1 MTPPPPLH
9 LTTKPH
15 APLLPRRRLG
25 PVSKL
30 FAVALLAAA
39 SLWSALALAA
49 GNFAVKTPEP
59 TEKGG
64 EWHVKV
70 RIDLSRPP
78 AMMHVP
84 MRLTFVKQAVDERA
98 IMSKGAEPVHN
109 RMVLDTQPKQIV
121 SMDVDFADP
130 AGKVFKSTYFEF
142 DLRRDSGFFEAG
154 EYLVSLSGPDGDVG
168 GAQKLTLKGDNPTV
182 YRGAM
187 DFAENKP
194 GKKKGPKIESV
205 NSGVDKASAP
215 GGDQGGGDTP
225 SAAPVSTDVA
235 AVGNAPDMIP
245 QGAFNKRAEEET
257 VQDHP
262 KGCGCVAAGSDGGS
276 GAAAGA
282 ALAVA
287 AAAVAL
293 ARAGR
298 SGRRA
303 STARLDD
310 SR

>member
-1 MTPPPPLH
+1 MNPAAIL
-9 LTTKPH
+9 LVRLARLRARR
-15 APLLPRRRLG
+15 APVLL
-25 PVSKL
+25 
-30 FAVALLAAA
+30 VALALALGSTLA
-39 SLWSALALAA
+39 STVALAA
-49 GNFAVKTPEP
+49 GNFAVKTQEP

-70 RIDLSRPP
+70 RIDLSRAP

-130 AGKVFKSTYFEF
+130 AGKVFRSTYFEF

-154 EYLVSLSGPDGDVG
+154 EYVVSLSGPDGDVG
-168 GAQKLTLKGDNPTV
+168 GDQKLTLKGDNPPV

-187 DFAENKP
+187 DFAESKP

-205 NSGVDKASAP
+205 NSGID
-215 GGDQGGGDTP
+215 GGAGGSDQAGSGDAP

-235 AVGNAPDMIP
+235 AVGAAPDMIP
-245 QGAFNKRAEEET
+245 QGAFQKRDEEET
-257 VQDHP
+257 VHDHP
-262 KGCGCVAAGSDGGS
+262 KGCGCVAAGVDPAGGRAS
-276 GAAAGA
+276 GAAALALG
-282 ALAVA
+282 ALALG
-287 AAAVAL
+287 L
-293 ARAGR
+293 ARA
-298 SGRRA
+298 RRRVRT
-303 STARLDD
+303 S
-310 SR
+310 